1 MTTFDL
7 LTRPWIPVLAPCGPA
22 RFSLREALD
31 RAHEIRL
38 SCPPDEH
45 TVLLRVLIAAFAA
58 AACPADEAQWDA
70 AWTARTLDTGLIS
83 TYLDAYSDRFDL
95 YDDAHPFW
103 QSAQLG
109 RANREP
115 HVLEPETWG
124 SGAAQFA
131 SGLLAPGLE
140 MDPADATV
148 RLAMLQA
155 WHPGGIQSG
164 HPDDPATRGGRVYG
178 SKPAPLSSISH
189 LRILGSSLKDELL
202 LNCPPGPR
210 AAGDRPVWERDSPPA
225 AMAAREPTGPLDLW
239 TWPTRRVRLLPDGNG
254 SVSGVAVH
262 DGDRPADPGQ
272 AAAAI
277 DPGAVFN
284 GRGTRLAVMDAARQ
298 SLPWAAAAL
307 LDGDPDRGRCAVL
320 AHVVA
325 AAERGTLVPSMPIEA
340 VLLRAEHTTS
350 HRAALSGIVHLA
362 APIGPAGCL
371 ADPEGRAA
379 LVQAARL
386 PWALQQAVT
395 RTAAEALNLQT
406 RDTPARPG
414 LSVAAHLALAWT
426 EFSAD
431 PNEELHAWI
440 EALGTAAKRVAGSS
454 SAGPLMAAARISTA
468 AVAVLAPAARTE
480 PELVLERGPR

>member
-1 MTTFDL
+1 MTSFDL
-7 LTRPWIPVLAPCGPA
+7 LTRPWIPVLAPNGPA
-22 RFSLREALD
+22 RLSLREALD

-38 SCPPDEH
+38 ACPPDEH
-45 TVLLRVLIAAFAA
+45 TVLLRVLLAAFAA
-58 AACPADEAQWDA
+58 GARPADDSQWDE
-70 AWTARTLDTGLIS
+70 AWTAQTLDTRLIS
-83 TYLDAYSDRFDL
+83 PYLDAYSDRFDL
-95 YDDAHPFW
+95 YDDARPFW
-103 QSAQLG
+103 QCAQLD

-115 HVLEPETWG
+115 HMLEPETWG

-131 SGLLAPGLE
+131 SGLLAPGRAME
-140 MDPADATV
+140 AADAAV

-178 SKPAPLSSISH
+178 GKPAPLSSISH

-210 AAGDRPVWERDSPPA
+210 AAGDLPVWERDSPPA
-225 AMAAREPTGPLDLW
+225 PMASREPAGPLDAW
-239 TWPTRRVRLLPDGNG
+239 TWPTRRVRLLPDDNG
-254 SVSGVAVH
+254 AVGGVAVH

-272 AAAAI
+272 AAAAF
-277 DPGAVFN
+277 DPGATLN

-298 SLPWAAAAL
+298 PLPWAAAAL

-320 AHVVA
+320 THVVA
-325 AAERGTLVPSMPIEA
+325 AAERGTLAPSMPIEA
-340 VLLRAEHTTS
+340 VLLRAEHTTT

-362 APIGPAGCL
+362 APIGPAGTL
-371 ADPEGRAA
+371 ADPAGRTA
-379 LVQAARL
+379 LVQAAGL
-386 PWALQQAVT
+386 PWTLQQAVT
-395 RTAAEALNLQT
+395 RAAAETLNLQP
-406 RDTPARPG
+406 REAPARPG
-414 LSVAAHLALAWT
+414 LSVAAHLALAWM

-431 PNEELHAWI
+431 PPMGLPAWI

-454 SAGPLMAAARISTA
+454 STGPLMAAARISTA
-468 AVAVLAPAARTE
+468 AVGILPPAVSPV